1 MRNQDKLCGIKYI
14 DGKQF
19 ICMPDGTIIPGQVS
33 TVVTDDLGEMPR
45 AMIEIHVNLENVEII
60 NKK

>member
-1 MRNQDKLCGIKYI
+1 
-14 DGKQF
+14 
-19 ICMPDGTIIPGQVS
+19 MPDGTIIPGQVS